1 MLDVR
6 ESPLQMIHS
15 VSKKGTGKVTWVA
28 GVKKKKK
35 QSFFTRVLMLQMS
48 LLSRSRQEST

>member
-15 VSKKGTGKVTWVA
+15 VSKKGTGKFTWEA

-35 QSFFTRVLMLQMS
+35 KSLFTRVLMLQMS

>member
-15 VSKKGTGKVTWVA
+15 VSKKGTGKFTWEA
-28 GVKKKKK
+28 GVKKKKEFIYQGLNAANEFVEQK
-35 QSFFTRVLMLQMS
+35 
-48 LLSRSRQEST
+48 